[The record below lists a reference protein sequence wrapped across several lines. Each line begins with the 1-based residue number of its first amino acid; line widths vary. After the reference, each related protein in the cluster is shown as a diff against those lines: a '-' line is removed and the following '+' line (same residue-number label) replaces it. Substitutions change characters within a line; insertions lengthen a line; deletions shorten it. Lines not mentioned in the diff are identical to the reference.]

1 MANKPLKSEPSTP
14 PPVAEKKPPT
24 AEMRKFN
31 VRRKGSDG
39 FVLPLQ
45 HDTLVT
51 GLPTLALLQLAGLLN
66 PIAGNP
72 GTDGHSR
79 KRCGSPVNLQRFQS
93 SIVHDIKSGSGAGGF
108 LSMTMIAPKN
118 WEPDGTASP
127 SAGKGADCLDLVKL
141 FGSRILRLAK
151 YITESDADAEDVL
164 VETFLIACADGSG
177 SRADEGV
184 RARLATIAVRE
195 ALAKRCHRG
204 HAEGEDQLCEDV
216 VIREIFVWG
225 DNYRHYHSPEQTA
238 EMLEQAMWSLDPIC
252 RAVFVLRDIE
262 EIPVEEA
269 ALVLNRS
276 VAALR
281 ACLLKAR
288 LQLRERLAR
297 TFRQALPSIGE
308 ASLGDHPV

>member
-1 MANKPLKSEPSTP
+1 MST
-14 PPVAEKKPPT
+14 
-24 AEMRKFN
+24 
-31 VRRKGSDG
+31 
-39 FVLPLQ
+39 
-45 HDTLVT
+45 
-51 GLPTLALLQLAGLLN
+51 
-66 PIAGNP
+66 
-72 GTDGHSR
+72 
-79 KRCGSPVNLQRFQS
+79 
-93 SIVHDIKSGSGAGGF
+93 
-108 LSMTMIAPKN
+108 TMIAPKILETN
-118 WEPDGTASP
+118 RTAGRSE
-127 SAGKGADCLDLVKL
+127 GEGADCFDLVKM

-262 EIPVEEA
+262 EIPVEQTA
-269 ALVLNRS
+269 HALNCSLS
-276 VAALR
+276 ALE
-281 ACLLKAR
+281 ACLLRAR
-288 LQLRERLAR
+288 LQLREKLAR
-297 TFRQALPSIGE
+297 SFRPALPSIE
-308 ASLGDHPV
+308 ESLLGDNSV